1 MEGRMEGTGPADGM
15 VRELN
20 LERLGYALALTFPFT
35 VLGSLRGKSYVAIIV
50 EGRGLV
56 KLT

>member
-1 MEGRMEGTGPADGM
+1 MEGTGPAGGM

-20 LERLGYALALTFPFT
+20 LGCLGHVLALTFPFT
-35 VLGSLRGKSYVAIIV
+35 VLGSLLGSKSYVSIIV